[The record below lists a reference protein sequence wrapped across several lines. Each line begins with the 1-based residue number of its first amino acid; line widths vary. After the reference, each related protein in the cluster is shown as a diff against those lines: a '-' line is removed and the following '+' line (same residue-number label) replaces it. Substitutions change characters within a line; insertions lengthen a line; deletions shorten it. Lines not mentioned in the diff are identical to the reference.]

1 MNKQKFSLKK
11 RIHSFRYAIEG
22 LVAFFKEEHNARIHL
37 VASCIVLS
45 TGFFLKISQME
56 WIAILF
62 AISIVF
68 ITELINTSIE
78 RVADYISPEF
88 HPKIKLI
95 KDLAAGAV
103 LVAALFA
110 ILVGSLVFIPHCL

>member
-1 MNKQKFSLKK
+1 
-11 RIHSFRYAIEG
+11 
-22 LVAFFKEEHNARIHL
+22 
-37 VASCIVLS
+37 
-45 TGFFLKISQME
+45 ME

-62 AISIVF
+62 AISTVF

-95 KDLAAGAV
+95 KDLAPGAV

-110 ILVGSLVFIPHCL
+110 ILIGTIVFIPYFL